1 MMKIVANYQ
10 NNVIDLEL
18 DKESLGTQLNDARNR
33 QQDYLDDLK
42 VQRASVSALK
52 EQIIKIK
59 EDFRGIARGNLK
71 TLEDQIAEKANL
83 IRSVHKPSNDLV
95 EPF

>member
-33 QQDYLDDLK
+33 QQDYFDDLK
-42 VQRASVSALK
+42 VEKATVSALK

-59 EDFRGIARGNLK
+59 EGFRGIARENL
-71 TLEDQIAEKANL
+71 
-83 IRSVHKPSNDLV
+83 R
-95 EPF
+95 